1 MNIPSFTNSKVV
13 DENGYFTPEWSILM
27 SQLLTQ
33 LQLNA
38 GQEGLIPPK
47 LTTTQISYLTDADK
61 SNGAIVQ
68 DSTTGDF
75 MGNINGTWKTFT
87 LV

>member
-13 DENGYFTPEWSILM
+13 DENGYFTTEWAILM

-38 GQEGLIPPK
+38 GQEGLKPPM
-47 LTTTQISYLTDADK
+47 LTTTEISYLTDADK
-61 SNGAIVQ
+61 SNGSIVQ